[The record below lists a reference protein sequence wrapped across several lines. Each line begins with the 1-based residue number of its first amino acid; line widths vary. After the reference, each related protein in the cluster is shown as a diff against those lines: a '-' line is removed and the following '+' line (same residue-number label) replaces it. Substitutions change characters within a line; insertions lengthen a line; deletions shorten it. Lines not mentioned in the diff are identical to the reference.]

1 MEKMWYIY
9 TMEYY
14 SVIEGANLFIIVVL
28 VCISLII
35 SDVEHIF
42 TCLLAICVSSLEK
55 VSIQVLGL
63 FFFLILSYPTSLRIL
78 DINPLF
84 NILEDR

>member
-9 TMEYY
+9 TREYY
-14 SVIEGANLFIIVVL
+14 SVIEGESLFIIVVL

-35 SDVEHIF
+35 SDVECIF

-55 VSIQVLGL
+55 VSIQVL
-63 FFFLILSYPTSLRIL
+63 
-78 DINPLF
+78 
-84 NILEDR
+84 

>member
-9 TMEYY
+9 TREYY
-14 SVIEGANLFIIVVL
+14 SVIEGESLFIIVVL

-35 SDVEHIF
+35 SDVERIF

-55 VSIQVLGL
+55 VSIQVL
-63 FFFLILSYPTSLRIL
+63 
-78 DINPLF
+78 
-84 NILEDR
+84 